1 MSFVKKYN
9 IIRRHL
15 GNRGVHLNEYGA
27 PQVAINYIATIR
39 KLWKSVG
46 HPGRSSDVKPTE
58 STKMFLK
65 FLKPLKVI
73 VKIIGH
79 LNLIFMRNKFDMLP
93 NTIKETFTS

>member
-39 KLWKSVG
+39 KL
-46 HPGRSSDVKPTE
+46 
-58 STKMFLK
+58 
-65 FLKPLKVI
+65 
-73 VKIIGH
+73 
-79 LNLIFMRNKFDMLP
+79 
-93 NTIKETFTS
+93 